1 MIWKMIRSGTL
12 TSNEDGSEALTY
24 LDVEDFGLEVAEVQ
38 FVVEILERSSPE
50 VQIRI
55 HQDHGASLNYS
66 GYVTTAADPV
76 RATPV
81 SGNLPATLLGACT
94 LPVPYFRTSIGVSS
108 TAARQDSVTLMLY
121 VGGRRV

>member
-66 GYVTTAADPV
+66 GYVTTAACI
-76 RATPV
+76 
-81 SGNLPATLLGACT
+81 GPA
-94 LPVPYFRTSIGVSS
+94 
-108 TAARQDSVTLMLY
+108 
-121 VGGRRV
+121 